1 MVFRKILIP
10 SSPYFSSQTTWNGIL
25 DSRSGLIPI
34 GRWFIIRLSDEFPG
48 VEPLVATKAVTAT
61 YKMMMGNYKCGN
73 AREIYHTFSDFSRSA
88 SRWNEKIKSWTIL
101 GSTDKTLV
109 TEQFTAEPHLLL
121 RNDIEDGVS
130 RLVDRTTKELWFCGN
145 PSPEERKHLQE
156 KRERQLLKLVRARK
170 QGS

>member
-1 MVFRKILIP
+1 MEWYPRFPQWSHPDWSLVHHSALRRISWGGTP
-10 SSPYFSSQTTWNGIL
+10 SGNKGSHRHIQNDDGELQMW
-25 DSRSGLIPI
+25 
-34 GRWFIIRLSDEFPG
+34 SDWYTLLN
-48 VEPLVATKAVTAT
+48 V
-61 YKMMMGNYKCGN
+61 
-73 AREIYHTFSDFSRSA
+73 REIYHTFSDFSRSA